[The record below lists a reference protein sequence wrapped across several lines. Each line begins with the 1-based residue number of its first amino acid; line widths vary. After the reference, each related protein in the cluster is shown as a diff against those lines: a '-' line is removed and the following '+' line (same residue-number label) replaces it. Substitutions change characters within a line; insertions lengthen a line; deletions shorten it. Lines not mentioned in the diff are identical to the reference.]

1 MRAQD
6 PVERGDKETAS
17 HGENSEASR
26 HSETL
31 SLESTPVSEC
41 GGGWGCQKVRRKL
54 AKKAERGLGSRKS
67 GQSKSWRPER
77 VQGGMCGQCGSRG
90 VGEAEHA
97 LCSVRGLR
105 RV

>member
-6 PVERGDKETAS
+6 PVEKGDKETAS

-41 GGGWGCQKVRRKL
+41 GCGWGCQKVRRKQRRQREAL
-54 AKKAERGLGSRKS
+54 GAESQARAKAG
-67 GQSKSWRPER
+67 GQKGCREGCAAS
-77 VQGGMCGQCGSRG
+77 V
-90 VGEAEHA
+90 EAE
-97 LCSVRGLR
+97 V
-105 RV
+105 